1 MGAVVALSG
10 CGSRNKFIP
19 PPPPE
24 VTVAHPTT
32 DEVVDSIEF
41 TGTTRATATVNL
53 RARVNGYLEQ
63 IKFDDGQAVNEG
75 DLLFVIEQAPFE
87 VALASAKA
95 ALQKAHAALQLAE
108 ANHARTAELFQRK
121 VVTQQEVDV
130 QKANLAGAQADVAAA
145 EAQVRQAELNLQYTE
160 IRAPLNGR
168 IGRHLIDKGNLIQ
181 AEQTQLAVIESIDP
195 IQAYFNVSEPDLLRF
210 MEMLR
215 ENKLPDPEKHPPVLY
230 LQLGNETGFPHKG
243 HLDYRELGV
252 DPTTGTILRRAVFP
266 NPDHAL
272 IPGLFARLRAP
283 IGQPEPKLLVEERA
297 LGADQ
302 RGQYVLV
309 VNDENVVEYRSVKTG
324 IAVGDRR
331 VIQDGI
337 DKDDWIV
344 VNGLQRARPGSK
356 VSPQQQRGQ
365 GSEVGD
371 QGNAK
376 GRSVALAP
384 DRHP

>member
-1 MGAVVALSG
+1 MGAIVALSG
-10 CGSRNKFIP
+10 CGSRNQFIP

-63 IKFDDGQAVNEG
+63 IKFEDGQAVNEG

-87 VALASAKA
+87 VALASAKST
-95 ALQKAHAALQLAE
+95 LQKAQAALQLAE
-108 ANHARTAELFQRK
+108 TNHARTAELFQRK
-121 VVTQQEVDV
+121 VVTQQDLDV
-130 QKANLAGAQADVAAA
+130 QKANLASAQADVAAA
-145 EAQVRQAELNLQYTE
+145 QAQVRQAELNLQYTE
-160 IRAPLNGR
+160 IHAPITGR
-168 IGRHLIDKGNLIQ
+168 IGRHLVDKGNLIQ

-230 LQLGNETGFPHKG
+230 LQLANETGFPHEG

-252 DPTTGTILRRAVFP
+252 DPATGTILRRAVFP

-272 IPGLFARLRAP
+272 IPGLFVRLRVP
-283 IGQPEPKLLVEERA
+283 IGEPQPKLLVEERA

-309 VNDENVVEYRSVKTG
+309 VNDENVVEYRPVKTG

-356 VSPQQQRGQ
+356 VSPQQRGQ
-365 GSEVGD
+365 RSEVGD

-376 GRSVALAP
+376 SHSVALTP
-384 DRHP
+384 DP